1 MNKSVVIILSVIW
14 LMCAMYLTLAQMYN
28 YPYKGLAMAGSW
40 TASLLLLVSVILYIR
55 KHKNNKSDQNNG

>member
-1 MNKSVVIILSVIW
+1 
-14 LMCAMYLTLAQMYN
+14 MCAMYLILAQMYN